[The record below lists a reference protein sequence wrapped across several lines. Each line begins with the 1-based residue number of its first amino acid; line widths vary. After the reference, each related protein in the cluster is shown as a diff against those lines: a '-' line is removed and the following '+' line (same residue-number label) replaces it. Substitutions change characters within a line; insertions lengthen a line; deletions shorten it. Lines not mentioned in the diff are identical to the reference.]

1 MNTHLVSQ
9 FINTQ
14 SDSSLIS
21 DEFINKLVSKH
32 SPTIAR
38 AVTIVEKGG
47 HEALSLLNKI
57 HSMTG
62 KAYRIGITG
71 PPGAG
76 KSTLINEL
84 TKYFRYQGLSIGI
97 IAVDPTSPFTD
108 GAVLGDRVR
117 MDGIESDADVFIRS
131 MATRGNKGGLS
142 AKTIDAADVM
152 DAAGFDNILI
162 ESVGIG
168 QIELDI
174 MDMVDTTI
182 VMLVPES
189 GDQVQAIKSGLME
202 IADIYVLNKSDRP
215 GSNIVLN
222 AVKSAL
228 DFKTHH
234 NRDWSPKIIKAVSNK
249 NKGTKE
255 IASEIKRHRN
265 YLMETNEMEQRR
277 KRQTQ
282 ARIRQIVNQM
292 LSMMIWNTERD
303 GHLTD
308 VTSRVSQG
316 EISYQQAAQEIIK
329 KYAYDIH
336 ENLKQE

>member
-1 MNTHLVSQ
+1 MISQ
-9 FINTQ
+9 FINTK
-14 SDSSLIS
+14 SDSSLV
-21 DEFINKLVSKH
+21 DDDFIDKLIGKH
-32 SPTIAR
+32 RPAIAR
-38 AVTIVEKGG
+38 SISIVEKGG
-47 HEALSLLNKI
+47 HDSLSLLDKI

-84 TKYFRYQGLSIGI
+84 TKYFRSQGLSIGI
-97 IAVDPTSPFTD
+97 IAVDPTSPFTN

-117 MDGIESDADVFIRS
+117 MDGVESDADVFIRS
-131 MATRGNKGGLS
+131 MATRGNRGGLS
-142 AKTIDAADVM
+142 AKTIDVADIM

-189 GDQVQAIKSGLME
+189 GDLVQAIKAGLME

-222 AVKSAL
+222 AVKSVL
-228 DFKTHH
+228 VFKNRH
-234 NRDWSPKIIKAVSNK
+234 NLDWSPKIIKAVSNK
-249 NKGTKE
+249 NKGTEE
-255 IASEIKRHRN
+255 IASEIIRHRN
-265 YLMETNEMEQRR
+265 YLMDTNEMEQRR
-277 KRQTQ
+277 KRQRQ

-316 EISYQQAAQEIIK
+316 EISSQQAAQEIIQ
-329 KYAYDIH
+329 KYIRDIH
-336 ENLKQE
+336 KNQKRE